1 MCRGFKV
8 PLKITYNAV
17 TAFVCLLFDFLFVP
31 ISTLLW
37 TVTPEKTMLMTEV
50 FFAAFYTRLI

>member
-17 TAFVCLLFDFLFVP
+17 TAFVCLLFDFLFILRCLTSANRIGLFP
-31 ISTLLW
+31 RYSGL
-37 TVTPEKTMLMTEV
+37 
-50 FFAAFYTRLI
+50 